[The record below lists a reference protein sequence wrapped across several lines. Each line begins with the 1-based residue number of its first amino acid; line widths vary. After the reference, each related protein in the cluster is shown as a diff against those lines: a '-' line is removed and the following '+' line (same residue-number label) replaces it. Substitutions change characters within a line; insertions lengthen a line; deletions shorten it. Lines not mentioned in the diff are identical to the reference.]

1 MAPGPTYAGAI
12 GTARRRLLA
21 GVLTAV
27 SGDYSRTSLA
37 HLAHETVRGL
47 AHLLIHRTR
56 LPRRSLSSF
65 RARSSRASARCSCP
79 PLNECVATP
88 HQAWDSPP
96 PLGKNTLC
104 AIPMP
109 RAPSLPPRPLCAGRV
124 APRDLTPGRRGLL
137 AYVPARTCG
146 AASPRGL
153 TAHAPEPELDRPS
166 LAHASHPCRAYCSTR
181 RGLLV
186 GALRA
191 EYVARCCRHGA
202 SARAVAMAPARCRDA
217 PREGAWCNGEGGGCG
232 RGDGDSCGGD
242 GQSSRAGHGRHAA
255 ASVE

>member
-1 MAPGPTYAGAI
+1 
-12 GTARRRLLA
+12 
-21 GVLTAV
+21 
-27 SGDYSRTSLA
+27 
-37 HLAHETVRGL
+37 
-47 AHLLIHRTR
+47 
-56 LPRRSLSSF
+56 
-65 RARSSRASARCSCP
+65 
-79 PLNECVATP
+79 
-88 HQAWDSPP
+88 
-96 PLGKNTLC
+96 
-104 AIPMP
+104 MP

-191 EYVARCCRHGA
+191 EYGASCRRHGA
-202 SARAVAMAPARCRDA
+202 SAAGAVAARWRLRDVAMIREREHGDAMVRVADAAAVMAIAVLVMGSLCA
-217 PREGAWCNGEGGGCG
+217 GGKGATQPH
-232 RGDGDSCGGD
+232 R
-242 GQSSRAGHGRHAA
+242 SSEWLRAGRYALFCVCCVLRARVYVNLSCRAHARGRSRRVCRVLAA
-255 ASVE
+255 GLPFSCASCARANVPQGVRVAIG